1 MFVPTGSSSPP
12 GAEVANCPTD
22 FSRDGFVAGQHLR
35 IMKSQCKKDLRNR
48 ARTCNTQ
55 IHDVF
60 VFATGICASI
70 ESIVYIFIYV
80 CIYVTIFMY
89 MHVMIKYDIYKYT
102 YTYVHHINFHE
113 IKYDI
118 YGFHHIGPLMVDF
131 RDHRSGGTRHS
142 SLQHHCQR
150 SAKSWARQPKGS
162 KRNGRNPERLFGSIK
177 KSPKTWEIWIL
188 ME

>member
-1 MFVPTGSSSPP
+1 MY
-12 GAEVANCPTD
+12 
-22 FSRDGFVAGQHLR
+22 
-35 IMKSQCKKDLRNR
+35 
-48 ARTCNTQ
+48 
-55 IHDVF
+55 
-60 VFATGICASI
+60 ICHYLY
-70 ESIVYIFIYV
+70 VYACYDEIW
-80 CIYVTIFMY
+80 CIYI
-89 MHVMIKYDIYKYT
+89 YT
-102 YTYVHHINFHE
+102 YTYVYHINFHE

-118 YGFHHIGPLMVDF
+118 YVFHHIGPLMIDF

-177 KSPKTWEIWIL
+177 RTPKTWGIWIL